1 MSKALKLEFEFVRSR
16 LFKSIEATEP
26 EILDIQPKG
35 FNNTIHWHIGHILT
49 ISENFLFEGKTQIP
63 ENYKEFFGGG
73 TKPSDWS
80 SKEVPSVE
88 TLLNQLKEQLKRIEE
103 IPTER
108 FEEVLPEPKFGA
120 STFGELVSFT
130 AYHESFHYGQIHTMK
145 RLIATSVVE
154 SK

>member
-1 MSKALKLEFEFVRSR
+1 MSQALKLEFEFVRSR

-26 EILDIQPKG
+26 EILAVQPKG

-49 ISENFLFEGKTQIP
+49 ISENFLFQGNTQIP
-63 ENYKEFFGGG
+63 EHYKELFGGG
-73 TKPSDWS
+73 TKPSDWPS
-80 SKEVPSVE
+80 EVPSVE

-103 IPTER
+103 IPNER
-108 FEEVLPEPKFGA
+108 FDEALPEPKFGA
-120 STFGELVSFT
+120 SKFGELVSFS

-145 RLIATSVVE
+145 RLIATTLVE